1 MRELKFIHITK
12 TAGTSIED
20 VAKEAGINWGRFHQ
34 EYGWWHELPSRKNR
48 ALLQKYDWFMVV
60 RNPYSRI
67 VSEFHCQWGGVG
79 DDVHK
84 YDRDGFNQYIQNA
97 IKTRANR
104 PRGDHY
110 TPQYLYRIGVPGL
123 NILKFEDLQTDFS
136 ELMTRYNMKISL
148 NKYNNTSKARKK
160 FGVNDLGPNSIRLIN
175 KVYMQDFNLFEYDTI

>member
-34 EYGWWHELPSRKNR
+34 EYGWWHELPSRKSQ

-67 VSEFHCQWGGVG
+67 VSEFHCHWGGVG

-84 YDRDGFNQYIQNA
+84 YDRNGFNQYIQNA

-110 TPQYLYRIGVPGL
+110 TPQYLYKIGVPGL
-123 NILKFEDLQTDFS
+123 NVLKFENLKEEFDA
-136 ELMTRYNMKISL
+136 LMK
-148 NKYNNTSKARKK
+148 KYEINLTLDKTSNSSHNRKR
-160 FGVNDLGPNSIRLIN
+160 FTVTDLGPNSIKLIN
-175 KVYMQDFNLFEYDTI
+175 EVYRQDFEVFGYRMI